1 MAAEWIIPIPQERA
15 KTAAFTEV
23 RSPEKNHR
31 EWKEEWNLHL
41 CFSME
46 NLANTS
52 SKVQKPDPEGTQER
66 SDLLYYGS
74 WLLGGLGV
82 LFVCGGVLWFCFDLS
97 FWVLVLFGGFSVLVF
112 WGAGGGY
119 FFFSFLIK
127 IQVITS
133 PTSKEFAVVS
143 TSDLCMLGHL
153 PFSFL

>member
-15 KTAAFTEV
+15 KIAAFTEV

-74 WLLGGLGV
+74 WLLGGLGG
-82 LFVCGGVLWFCFDLS
+82 LFVCLWRGFVVLFWFGFWFCL
-97 FWVLVLFGGFSVLVF
+97 GVF
-112 WGAGGGY
+112 LCWFFEGLGEVI